1 MRLPLAIATVCLAVT
16 TALPAVAATP
26 SAPIL
31 ASLQNTVSAPVE
43 AVASKQANRQRQTR
57 STRSYRG
64 YNAYAA
70 SPRARRSYGNSW
82 GHCVSGVDRGAR
94 SAFPNWDL
102 C

>member
-1 MRLPLAIATVCLAVT
+1 MRLPLAIATVALAVT
-16 TALPAVAATP
+16 TALPAFAATP

-43 AVASKQANRQRQTR
+43 TVASRQTNRQRQTR

-64 YNAYAA
+64 GYNAYAA
-70 SPRARRSYGNSW
+70 SPRARRSNPW
-82 GHCVSGVDRGAR
+82 GHCVTGLDRSSR

>member
-16 TALPAVAATP
+16 TALPAFAATP

-31 ASLQNTVSAPVE
+31 ASLQNTVSSPVE
-43 AVASKQANRQRQTR
+43 AVASRQTNRQRQTR
-57 STRSYRG
+57 TTRAYRG
-64 YNAYAA
+64 GNAFAA
-70 SPRARRSYGNSW
+70 SPRARRSNPW
-82 GHCVSGVDRGAR
+82 GHCVTGLDRGSR